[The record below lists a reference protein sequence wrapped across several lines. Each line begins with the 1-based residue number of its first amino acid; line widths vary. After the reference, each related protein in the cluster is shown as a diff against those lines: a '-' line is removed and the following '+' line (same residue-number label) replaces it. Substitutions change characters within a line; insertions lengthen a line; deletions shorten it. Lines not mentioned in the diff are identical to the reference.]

1 MSIIELVGGALL
13 ICVLRMADVT
23 IGTFR
28 MILVVQSKKYLA
40 GIAGFVEVL
49 IWIFAMRYI
58 VKHMDYD
65 INLFG
70 YAIGFG
76 IGNVLG
82 ITLEEKVAL
91 GYVQLNI
98 ISRHFTDK
106 IADKL
111 RLSKYG
117 VTILPAEGGSG
128 GVSILVI
135 IIRRKD
141 LKYVQRI
148 IDDIDKNAFV
158 TIQHSRP
165 YRGFIHGSRK

>member
-1 MSIIELVGGALL
+1 MNLIELLGGALL
-13 ICVLRMADVT
+13 ICLLRMADVT

-58 VKHMDYD
+58 VQHMDND

-70 YAIGFG
+70 YALGFG

-98 ISRHFTDK
+98 ISRHFTDQ
-106 IADKL
+106 IADML
-111 RLSKYG
+111 RKSKYG

-141 LKYVQRI
+141 LKYVQKI
-148 IDDIDKNAFV
+148 IDGIDNNAFV

-165 YRGFIHGSRK
+165 FRGSIHGSRK

>member
-1 MSIIELVGGALL
+1 
-13 ICVLRMADVT
+13 MADVT

-58 VKHMDYD
+58 VQHMDND

-70 YAIGFG
+70 YALGFG

-98 ISRHFTDK
+98 ISRHFTDQ
-106 IADKL
+106 IADML
-111 RLSKYG
+111 RKSKYG

-128 GVSILVI
+128 GVSILVGFYV
-135 IIRRKD
+135 RRVKH
-141 LKYVQRI
+141 K
-148 IDDIDKNAFV
+148 V
-158 TIQHSRP
+158 T
-165 YRGFIHGSRK
+165 